1 MSDTAA
7 RHLVAP
13 VLRRRSVVM
22 GAALMAGLAPLR
34 AARAAPEPLEPDEE
48 ALFMTGTARPTAD
61 GRLEVD
67 IHAWIF
73 EREHRWG
80 LNTALARYLDLNLKQ
95 LSPAARLRFNQRTAL
110 FHAESEEDKVIDV
123 DFDGSPT
130 RVTMPPSGK
139 DGRCNLRV
147 VIDMP
152 RASLSSTLFPP
163 SPSPSQSRSQFQ
175 SQPPASQEWLHFHG
189 VTGPGELLHRFRGQA
204 LIVPAQGVSVIS
216 DIDDT
221 IKRTQVRDRREMLLN
236 TFSRRFEAAPRMAG
250 WYRALAK
257 TPDTR
262 FHYLSASPVQLYPA
276 LSDFI
281 RGADFPAG
289 SMHLRE
295 STTWRTLIPGE
306 QDSRAHKLGVIER
319 LLAEFPQRRFMLVG
333 DSGEAD
339 PEIYAQTFRSH
350 PDRIDAIVIRDVTGE
365 DRRAERYRATFEG
378 IDPVRL
384 HIVMPDT
391 TAWPAQARN

>member
-1 MSDTAA
+1 MTGVSP
-7 RHLVAP
+7 RHPLAP
-13 VLRRRSVVM
+13 PLRRRSVVV
-22 GAALMAGLAPLR
+22 GAALLAGLAPLR
-34 AARAAPEPLEPDEE
+34 PALAAPEPLEPDEE
-48 ALFMTGTARPTAD
+48 ALFMTGTARPTED

-80 LNTALARYLDLNLKQ
+80 LNTALARYLGLSLKT

-110 FHAESEEDKVIDV
+110 FHAESEEDKVIDI
-123 DFDGSPT
+123 DFDGGPA

-139 DGRCNLRV
+139 DGRSNLRT

-152 RASLSSTLFPP
+152 RAPLLSA
-163 SPSPSQSRSQFQ
+163 
-175 SQPPASQEWLHFHG
+175 PAAPLQWVQFHG
-189 VTGPGELLHRFRGQA
+189 VTGPGELLHRFRGHA
-204 LIVPAQGVSVIS
+204 LIVPAQGLSVIS

-221 IKRTQVRDRREMLLN
+221 IKRTQVRERREMLLN
-236 TFSRRFEAAPRMAG
+236 TFSRRFEPAPRMAA
-250 WYRALAK
+250 WYRALAQ

-262 FHYLSASPVQLYPA
+262 FHYLSASPIQLYPA

-281 RGADFPAG
+281 RTADFPAG

-295 STTWRTLIPGE
+295 STTWRTLVPGAE
-306 QDSRAHKLGVIER
+306 DSRAHKLGVIER
-319 LLAEFPQRRFMLVG
+319 LLAEFAQRRFVLVG

-339 PEIYAQTFRSH
+339 PEIYAQTFRAH
-350 PDRIDAIVIRDVTGE
+350 PGRIDAIVIRDVTGE
-365 DRRAERYRATFEG
+365 SRLAERYRAAFDG
-378 IDPVRL
+378 IDPVYW

-391 TAWPAQARN
+391 TAWPAMAHN

>member
-1 MSDTAA
+1 MSGNGPYPPT
-7 RHLVAP
+7 
-13 VLRRRSVVM
+13 LRRRSVVV
-22 GAALMAGLAPLR
+22 GAALLASLAPPQAVH
-34 AARAAPEPLEPDEE
+34 AAGSLETDEE

-73 EREHRWG
+73 EREQRWG
-80 LNTALARYLDLNLKQ
+80 LNAALARYLGLSLKK

-110 FHAESEEDKVIDV
+110 FHAESEEDKVIDIA
-123 DFDGSPT
+123 FDHSQT

-139 DGRCNLRV
+139 DGRCNLRA
-147 VIDMP
+147 VIDTP
-152 RASLSSTLFPP
+152 HEPLLPT
-163 SPSPSQSRSQFQ
+163 SPSPR
-175 SQPPASQEWLHFHG
+175 EWVEFHG
-189 VTGPGELLHRFRGQA
+189 VTGPGELLHRFRGRA
-204 LIVPAQGVSVIS
+204 LVVPAEGVSVIS

-236 TFSRRFEAAPRMAG
+236 TFARRFEAVPRMAG

-257 TPDTR
+257 TPGTR
-262 FHYLSASPVQLYPA
+262 FHYLSASPIQLYPA

-306 QDSRAHKLGVIER
+306 QDSRAHKLGAIER
-319 LLAEFPQRRFMLVG
+319 LLAEFPQRRFVLVG

-339 PEIYAQTFRSH
+339 PEIYAQTFHSH
-350 PDRIDAIVIRDVTGE
+350 PRRIEGIVIRDVTDEGRTA
-365 DRRAERYRATFEG
+365 DRYRAAFDG
-378 IDPVRL
+378 IDPARW
-384 HIVMPDT
+384 HIVAADT
-391 TAWPAQARN
+391 TAWPVQAFN

>member
-1 MSDTAA
+1 MNEG
-7 RHLVAP
+7 VAHRP
-13 VLRRRSVVM
+13 LPSGLRRRSVIA
-22 GAALMAGLAPLR
+22 GAALLAGLAPVRLLH
-34 AARAAPEPLEPDEE
+34 AAEPLEPDEE

-73 EREHRWG
+73 ERETRWG
-80 LNTALARYLDLNLKQ
+80 LNPAFARYLGFSLRK

-110 FHAESEEDKVIDV
+110 FHAESEEGKVIDI
-123 DFDGSPT
+123 DFDGGPA

-139 DGRCNLRV
+139 DGRCNLRI

-152 RASLSSTLFPP
+152 RAPLLST
-163 SPSPSQSRSQFQ
+163 SPSP
-175 SQPPASQEWLHFHG
+175 QEWVHFHG

-204 LIVPAQGVSVIS
+204 LVVPEQGISVIS

-236 TFSRRFEAAPRMAG
+236 TFARRFEPAPRMAA

-257 TPDTR
+257 TPGTR
-262 FHYLSASPVQLYPA
+262 FHYLSASPIQLYPA

-281 RGADFPAG
+281 RNADFPQG

-295 STTWRTLIPGE
+295 STTWRTLIPGDE
-306 QDSRAHKLGVIER
+306 DSRMHKLGVIKR
-319 LLAEFPQRRFMLVG
+319 LLAEFPQRRFVLVG

-350 PDRIDAIVIRDVTGE
+350 PQRIESIVIRDVTGE
-365 DRRAERYRATFEG
+365 SRSSDRYRETFEG
-378 IDPVRL
+378 IEPVRW
-384 HIVMPDT
+384 HVVMPDT
-391 TAWPAQARN
+391 TAWPVQSTG

>member
-1 MSDTAA
+1 MGEGAA
-7 RHLVAP
+7 HRLP
-13 VLRRRSVVM
+13 PSGPRRRSLIA
-22 GAALMAGLAPLR
+22 GAALLSGLAPMRLVH
-34 AARAAPEPLEPDEE
+34 AAEPLEPDEE

-73 EREHRWG
+73 ERENRWG
-80 LNTALARYLDLNLKQ
+80 LNAAFARYLGLSLKK

-110 FHAESEEDKVIDV
+110 FHAESEEGKVIDV
-123 DFDGSPT
+123 DFDGTST
-130 RVTMPPSGK
+130 RVTMPPSGT

-152 RASLSSTLFPP
+152 RAPLLATSH
-163 SPSPSQSRSQFQ
+163 SPQDWVQ
-175 SQPPASQEWLHFHG
+175 FHG

-204 LIVPAQGVSVIS
+204 LVVPEQGVSVIS

-236 TFSRRFEAAPRMAG
+236 TFARRFESAPRMAG

-257 TPDTR
+257 VPGTR
-262 FHYLSASPVQLYPA
+262 FHYLSASPIQLYPA

-281 RGADFPAG
+281 RNADFPQG

-295 STTWRTLIPGE
+295 STTWRTLIPGDE
-306 QDSRAHKLGVIER
+306 DSRTHKLGVIGR
-319 LLAEFPQRRFMLVG
+319 LLAEFPQRRFVLVG

-350 PDRIDAIVIRDVTGE
+350 PQRIESIVIRDVTGE
-365 DRRAERYRATFEG
+365 GRTSDRYRATFEG
-378 IDPVRL
+378 IDPVRW

-391 TAWPAQARN
+391 AAWPVQALN